1 MPGGRSRPWRWPS
14 GRRSEPEHGGAGV
27 KTLIKNGTVVTAS
40 ETLKADVLVED
51 ERVAAIALDLD
62 VESDSRIDATDRY
75 VIPGGVDVH
84 THFDLPFGGSF
95 CSDDFGSGTRAA
107 AFGGTTTCVD
117 FALQDYGESLRQGLD
132 RWFEK
137 GQKAQTD
144 FGLHMIVREVNDQV
158 LKEMDELVNE
168 GITSFKLFMAYPGVF
183 MLDDASIFK
192 AMQRAADSGALIL
205 MHAEN
210 GGPIDVLVQQHLAEG
225 KTDPVYH
232 GLTRPSAM
240 EGEAVHRVFKMAE
253 LAGAP
258 AYIVHLSSRDA
269 LEAVQE
275 ARDRGV
281 AAFAETCPQYLYL
294 SADDLGRPGFEG
306 AKFVCSPP
314 LRTKDHQDDLW
325 KGLAQ
330 GDLQIVATDHA
341 PFNYKGQK
349 DLGKGNFA
357 NIPNGLPSVEDRV
370 TLIFQRVRS
379 GQLSPNR
386 WVELIATNPAKM
398 FGLYP
403 RKGTIAPG
411 FDADIVVFDPNRER
425 VISSDSHHMNV
436 DYSCYE
442 GMTVWGIPEVV
453 MQRGNVLVDKGEW
466 FGKEG
471 QGSFVPRSRFE
482 EP

>member
-1 MPGGRSRPWRWPS
+1 MR
-14 GRRSEPEHGGAGV
+14 
-27 KTLIKNGTVVTAS
+27 TLIKSGTVVTAS
-40 ETLKADVLVED
+40 ETLRADVLVDGEK
-51 ERVAAIALDLD
+51 VAAISLDLD
-62 VESDSRIDATDRY
+62 VPADRTIDATDRY

-95 CSDDFGSGTRAA
+95 CSDDFGTGTRAA

-117 FALQDYGESLRQGLD
+117 FALQDYGESLRRGLD

-144 FGLHMIVREVNDQV
+144 FGLHMIVREVNEQV
-158 LKEMDELVNE
+158 LKEMDQLVGE
-168 GITSFKLFMAYPGVF
+168 GVTSFKLFMAYPGVF

-192 AMQRAADSGALIL
+192 AMQRAADSGALIM

-225 KTDPVYH
+225 KIDPLYH

-269 LEAVQE
+269 LDAVQE

-294 SADDLGRPGFEG
+294 SLDDLARPDFEG

-314 LRTKDHQDDLW
+314 LRSRDHQDELW

-341 PFNYKGQK
+341 PFNFKGQK
-349 DLGKGNFA
+349 DMGRDSFA
-357 NIPNGLPSVEDRV
+357 DIPNGLPSVEDRV

-379 GQLSPNR
+379 GQLSLSR

-425 VISSDSHHMNV
+425 VISAESHHMNV

-442 GMTVWGIPEVV
+442 GMTVWGIPDVV
-453 MQRGNVLVDKGEW
+453 MQRGNVLVENDEW
-466 FGKEG
+466 FGTEG
-471 QGSFVPRSRFE
+471 GGSFVPRSRFQ

>member
-1 MPGGRSRPWRWPS
+1 
-14 GRRSEPEHGGAGV
+14 V
-27 KTLIKNGTVVTAS
+27 KTLIRNGTVVTAS
-40 ETLKADVLVED
+40 ETLQADVLVED
-51 ERVAAIALDLD
+51 EKVAAIALDLD
-62 VESDSRIDATDRY
+62 VPADRTIDATDRY

-95 CSDDFGSGTRAA
+95 CSDDFGTGTRAA

-158 LKEMDELVNE
+158 LKEMDQLVGE

-183 MLDDASIFK
+183 MLDDAAIFK
-192 AMQRAADSGALIL
+192 AMQRAAESGALIM

-232 GLTRPSAM
+232 GLTRPASM

-269 LEAVQE
+269 LDAVQE

-294 SADDLGRPGFEG
+294 SIDDLARPGFEG

-314 LRTKDHQDDLW
+314 LRSKDHQDELW
-325 KGLAQ
+325 KGMAQ

-341 PFNYKGQK
+341 PFNFKGQK
-349 DLGKGNFA
+349 DLGRDSFA
-357 NIPNGLPSVEDRV
+357 DIPNGLPSVEDRV

-379 GQLSPNR
+379 GQLSLSR
-386 WVELIATNPAKM
+386 WVELVATNPAKM

-411 FDADIVVFDPNRER
+411 FDADIVIFDPNRER
-425 VISSDSHHMNV
+425 VISAENHHMNV

-442 GMTVWGIPEVV
+442 GMTVWGVPEIV
-453 MQRGNVLVDKGEW
+453 MQRGNVLVEKDEW
-466 FGKEG
+466 FGTEG
-471 QGSFVPRSRFE
+471 GGSFVPRSRFQ

>member
-1 MPGGRSRPWRWPS
+1 MR
-14 GRRSEPEHGGAGV
+14 
-27 KTLIKNGTVVTAS
+27 TLITGGTVVTAS
-40 ETLKADVLVED
+40 ETLQADVLVED

-62 VESDSRIDATDRY
+62 VPVDRTIDATDRY

-95 CSDDFGSGTRAA
+95 CSDDFGTGTRAA

-158 LKEMDELVNE
+158 LKEMDQLVGE

-183 MLDDASIFK
+183 MLDDAAIFR
-192 AMQRAADSGALIL
+192 AMQRAADSGALIM

-210 GGPIDVLVQQHLAEG
+210 GGPIDVLVRQHLAEG

-232 GLTRPSAM
+232 GLTRPAAM

-269 LEAVQE
+269 LDAVQE

-294 SADDLGRPGFEG
+294 SLDDLARPGFEG

-314 LRTKDHQDDLW
+314 LRSKDHQDELW

-341 PFNYKGQK
+341 PFNFKGQK
-349 DLGKGNFA
+349 DMGRDSFA
-357 NIPNGLPSVEDRV
+357 DIPNGLPSVEDRV

-379 GQLSPNR
+379 GQLSPSR
-386 WVELIATNPAKM
+386 WVELVATNPAKM

-403 RKGTIAPG
+403 RKGAIAPG

-425 VISSDSHHMNV
+425 VISAENHHMNV

-442 GMTVWGIPEVV
+442 GMTVWGVPEVV
-453 MQRGNVLVDKGEW
+453 MQRGNVLVENDEW
-466 FGKEG
+466 FGTEG
-471 QGSFVPRSRFE
+471 GGSFVPRSRFQ

>member
-1 MPGGRSRPWRWPS
+1 
-14 GRRSEPEHGGAGV
+14 V
-27 KTLIKNGTVVTAS
+27 KTLITGGTVVTAG
-40 ETLKADVLVED
+40 EALEADVLVED
-51 ERVAAIALDLD
+51 DKVAAIALDLD
-62 VESDSRIDATDRY
+62 VQADRTIDATDRY

-95 CSDDFGSGTRAA
+95 CSDDFGTGTRAA

-158 LKEMDELVNE
+158 LREMDQLVGE

-183 MLDDASIFK
+183 MLDDAAIFK
-192 AMQRAADSGALIL
+192 AMQRAADSGALIM

-232 GLTRPSAM
+232 GLTRPAAM
-240 EGEAVHRVFKMAE
+240 EGEAVHRVFRMAE

-269 LEAVQE
+269 LDALQE

-281 AAFAETCPQYLYL
+281 AAYAETCPQYLYL
-294 SADDLGRPGFEG
+294 SLDDLARPGFEG

-314 LRTKDHQDDLW
+314 LRSKDHQAELW

-341 PFNYKGQK
+341 PFNFQGQK
-349 DLGKGNFA
+349 DMGRDSFA
-357 NIPNGLPSVEDRV
+357 DIPNGLPSVEDRV

-379 GQLSPNR
+379 GQLSPSR

-425 VISSDSHHMNV
+425 VISAESHHMNV

-442 GMTVWGIPEVV
+442 GMTVWGVPEVV
-453 MQRGNVLVDKGEW
+453 MQRGNVLVENDEW
-466 FGKEG
+466 LGTEG
-471 QGSFVPRSRFE
+471 GGSFIPRSRFQ